1 MFKLVFGMFFIVV
14 GVYFIYLALKL
25 QRTKDLGLIKNK
37 MIDIDKIK
45 DKDGYIRFNFKLHMV
60 IGIIYTIQGILCI
73 LSRYF
78 ISVDNL
84 YSFMNIFV
92 IITIFIYTYKV
103 IFKAPKF

>member
-1 MFKLVFGMFFIVV
+1 MFKIVFGIFLIVV
-14 GVYFIYLALKL
+14 GLYFIYLGLKL
-25 QRTKDLGLIKNK
+25 QITKDLGLIKNK
-37 MIDIDKIK
+37 MVNTDKIK

-78 ISVDNL
+78 VSVDNL
-84 YSFMNIFV
+84 YSSMSTVV

-103 IFKAPKF
+103 IVKAPKF